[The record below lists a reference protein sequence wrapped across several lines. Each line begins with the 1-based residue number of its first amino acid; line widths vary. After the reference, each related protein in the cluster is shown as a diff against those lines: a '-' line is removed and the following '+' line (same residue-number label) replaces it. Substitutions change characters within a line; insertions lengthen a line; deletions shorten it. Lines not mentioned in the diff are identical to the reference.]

1 VSARNVEI
9 VREVYAGWGRG
20 DLAAEVECFDRYVL
34 LVQRREFPDS
44 GPYLGPQAI
53 RGYMRNQFADFDDA
67 RIAGEEYMDAGDT
80 VVVRVRQ
87 TAAGAGTDLPAEL
100 SYYQVWT
107 LRAGSVLRIESIM
120 EREDALAAAGVTE

>member
-1 VSARNVEI
+1 MSQREVDI
-9 VREVYAGWGRG
+9 VREVYAGWSRG

-34 LVQRREFPDS
+34 LVQRPGFPDP

-67 RIAGEEYMDAGDT
+67 RITGEEFIDAGDT
-80 VVVRVRQ
+80 VVVMVRQ

-100 SYYQVWT
+100 SYHQVWT

-120 EREDALAAAGVTE
+120 ERDEALAAAGL